1 MKGLYMKNYYEI
13 LGVSKEASNDEIK
26 KAFRKLAR
34 KYHPDVNPGNKEAEE
49 KFKEVNEAYNVLGDE
64 EKRKKYDNKP
74 DSVNDS
80 GNNSSAG
87 TKAGSQTYSK
97 PHKFDFD
104 DVEKTFESFFGFNP
118 KTKEASIKREKDKKK
133 NPLDA
138 SDIFDKYFG
147 TRKK

>member
-1 MKGLYMKNYYEI
+1 MKNYYEI

-49 KFKEVNEAYNVLGDE
+49 KFKELNEAYNTLIDE
-64 EKRKKYDNKP
+64 SKRKNYDNKP
-74 DSVNDS
+74 DSTNES
-80 GNNSSAG
+80 GNKNTQHKKNG
-87 TKAGSQTYSK
+87 NQTQGR
-97 PHKFDFD
+97 PQKFDFD

-138 SDIFDKYFG
+138 SDMFEKYFG
-147 TRKK
+147 ARKK